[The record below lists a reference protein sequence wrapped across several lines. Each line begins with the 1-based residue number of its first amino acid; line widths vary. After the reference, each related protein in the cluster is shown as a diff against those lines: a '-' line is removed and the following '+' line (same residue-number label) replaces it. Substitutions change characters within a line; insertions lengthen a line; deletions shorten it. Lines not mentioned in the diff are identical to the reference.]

1 MSKIEGSSSNVWAW
15 VKLIFTLIVFGVIFV
30 GIRFGVTAYNAAVSS
45 VKEDLQKRGVN
56 VSADG
61 VSVKTDKRA
70 LTVEETQ
77 DRLQRS
83 LMQGWK
89 SATFSVPWL
98 LQKTTNLGG
107 SKHDKDKEEWE
118 KKYGPKPAKKV
129 Q

>member
-1 MSKIEGSSSNVWAW
+1 MAKVEGSTSNVWAW
-15 VKLIFTLIVFGVIFV
+15 IKLVITLLVFAGVIQ
-30 GIRFGVTAYNAAVSS
+30 GIRFAVIAYNAALSS
-45 VKEDLQKRGVN
+45 TKENLQKRGVN

-107 SKHDKDKEEWE
+107 SKHDKDKEDWE

>member
-1 MSKIEGSSSNVWAW
+1 MASNVWAW
-15 VKLIFTLIVFGVIFV
+15 IKLIFTVLVFGVLFI
-30 GIRFGVTAYNAAVSS
+30 GIRFGVAAYNAAISS
-45 VKEDLQKRGVN
+45 TKENLQKRGVN

-61 VSVKTDKRA
+61 VSVKTDRRA

-107 SKHDKDKEEWE
+107 SKHDKDAKEWE
-118 KKYGPKPAKKV
+118 EKHGPKPAKKV